1 MKVIN
6 WIFVL
11 KETIILAKKQF
22 IKLIFKNIIRKTQ
35 LRSNF
40 KGNKNFYNVNAQR
53 KKFSSP
59 LPVIGCSS
67 NSARSALWIVN
78 KMAGAEGRVSN
89 ISSVV
94 FVAGFVVIKS

>member
-40 KGNKNFYNVNAQR
+40 KA
-53 KKFSSP
+53 KKVFLTP
-59 LPVIGCSS
+59 PHDRMFFKFCSQCTMDCKQDGGS
-67 NSARSALWIVN
+67 
-78 KMAGAEGRVSN
+78 GRQS
-89 ISSVV
+89 
-94 FVAGFVVIKS
+94 K